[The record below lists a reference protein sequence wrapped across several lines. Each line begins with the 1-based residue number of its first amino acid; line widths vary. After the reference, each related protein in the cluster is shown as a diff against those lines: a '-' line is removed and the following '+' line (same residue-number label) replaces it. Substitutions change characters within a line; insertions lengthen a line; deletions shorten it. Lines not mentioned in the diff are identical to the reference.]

1 MQKKLDQTK
10 YQNAKYALADY
21 NNSQET
27 IIANFLVEMLKPTP
41 DSKILQD
48 YISKLNNKILDMS
61 KKDNII
67 KEYSEIVEMTQELT
81 ITVNNYISLVE
92 MQSSSTKN
100 STTSIKTLRKK
111 ISTNIAIPSPT
122 EKSFSKDYSVWQNE
136 WHSRLNNLEN
146 LIQQLPQLSK
156 GDKKLLDTTVINIDL
171 LENYN
176 INENI
181 ETINQLRRN
190 KISDINVVEKATS
203 LLFGKYWF
211 TAWFSL
217 ILAVFF
223 DISSLLAGL
232 FIYGIHEK
240 HDKPRVS

>member
-1 MQKKLDQTK
+1 M
-10 YQNAKYALADY
+10 
-21 NNSQET
+21 
-27 IIANFLVEMLKPTP
+27 
-41 DSKILQD
+41 
-48 YISKLNNKILDMS
+48 
-61 KKDNII
+61 
-67 KEYSEIVEMTQELT
+67 
-81 ITVNNYISLVE
+81 
-92 MQSSSTKN
+92 
-100 STTSIKTLRKK
+100 
-111 ISTNIAIPSPT
+111 
-122 EKSFSKDYSVWQNE
+122 
-136 WHSRLNNLEN
+136 
-146 LIQQLPQLSK
+146 IQQLPQLSK